1 MLNTLSDK
9 DFTFKKKND
18 NNWILEHSEKY
29 FIVSNEIKLLL
40 EILQRNNTNSTL
52 AYQDFI
58 KEFDYVSE
66 TDFNTIVSKNLK
78 TLELDEEKEQNKKKE
93 KSFILF
99 ETTILSPKKAEK
111 WSKIIQ
117 PLFQPIFF
125 WIGFSLLFTLAIYNI
140 WTLHHFHLDTKYIMY
155 LFIIYI
161 ISAFIHEFG
170 HIAACNRFTKKN
182 GEIGVGIYF
191 LFPVFYSNITPIW
204 GAKKEERIITN
215 LAGVY
220 VQLFIIL
227 FLYIVYLITDIHE
240 IQDIIGAS
248 TVIILYQLI
257 PFIRTDGY
265 WILSDLTD
273 SPNLLSNSN
282 KRVINFLKNPFKL
295 KLNNKNEGLELLYGL
310 FNQIFMIFIIVRII
324 LAYKTNLL
332 TGPINLVKT
341 IFTHPSQAYSYI
353 NENIELLFISIVF
366 YLIVFNLIKRILPT
380 KKNIQEAQH

>member
-1 MLNTLSDK
+1 MLNTLTYKEFS
-9 DFTFKKKND
+9 FTKKNE

-40 EILQRNNTNSTL
+40 EILKRNNNSTL

-66 TDFNTIVSKNLK
+66 TDFNSIVSQNLK
-78 TLELDEEKEQNKKKE
+78 TLELDEEREEDQKKE

-99 ETTILSPKKAEK
+99 ETKILSPEKAGK
-111 WSKIIQ
+111 WSKLIQ
-117 PLFQPIFF
+117 PLFQPTFF
-125 WIGFSLLFTLAIYNI
+125 WISFTLLFVLAIYNI
-140 WTLHHFHLDTKYIMY
+140 STLHHFHLDTNYMVY

-161 ISAFIHEFG
+161 VSAFIHEFG

-204 GAKKEERIITN
+204 TAKKEERIITN

-220 VQLFIIL
+220 VQLYIIVALFII
-227 FLYIVYLITDIHE
+227 YLITGIHE
-240 IQDIIGAS
+240 IQDIIALS
-248 TVIILYQLI
+248 TLVIIYQLI

-282 KRVINFLKNPFKL
+282 KRVIDFIKNPFKF
-295 KLNNKNEGLELLYGL
+295 KINNKNEVLELIYGL
-310 FNQIFMIFIIVRII
+310 FNQIFMIFIVVRII
-324 LAYKTNLL
+324 LTYKTKLF
-332 TGPINLVKT
+332 TGPIDLVKT
-341 IFTHPSQAYSYI
+341 IFTHPSKTFNFL
-353 NENIELLFISIVF
+353 NENVELLLISIVF
-366 YLIVFNLIKRILPT
+366 YLIVFNLIKRILPSQ
-380 KKNIQEAQH
+380 KNIQEAQH

>member
-1 MLNTLSDK
+1 MLNTLTYKEFS
-9 DFTFKKKND
+9 FTKKNE

-40 EILQRNNTNSTL
+40 EILQRNNANSTL

-66 TDFNTIVSKNLK
+66 TDFNSIVSQNLK
-78 TLELDEEKEQNKKKE
+78 TLELDEEREEGQKKE

-99 ETTILSPKKAEK
+99 ETKILSPEKAGK
-111 WSKIIQ
+111 WSKLIQ

-125 WIGFSLLFTLAIYNI
+125 WISFTLLFVLAIYNI
-140 WTLHHFHLDTKYIMY
+140 STLHHFHLDTNYMVY

-161 ISAFIHEFG
+161 VSAFIHEFG

-204 GAKKEERIITN
+204 TAKKEERIITN

-220 VQLFIIL
+220 VQLYIIVALFII
-227 FLYIVYLITDIHE
+227 YLITGIHE
-240 IQDIIGAS
+240 IQDIIALS
-248 TVIILYQLI
+248 TLVILYQLI

-282 KRVINFLKNPFKL
+282 KRVIDFIKNPFKF
-295 KLNNKNEGLELLYGL
+295 KINNKNEVLELIYGL
-310 FNQIFMIFIIVRII
+310 FNQIFMIFIVVRII
-324 LAYKTNLL
+324 LTYKTKLF
-332 TGPINLVKT
+332 TGPIDLVKT
-341 IFTHPSQAYSYI
+341 IFTHPSKTFNFL
-353 NENIELLFISIVF
+353 NENVELLLISIVF
-366 YLIVFNLIKRILPT
+366 YLIVFNLIKRILPSQ
-380 KKNIQEAQH
+380 KNIQEAQH

>member
-1 MLNTLSDK
+1 MLNTLTYKEFS
-9 DFTFKKKND
+9 FTKKNE

-40 EILQRNNTNSTL
+40 EILKRNNNSTL

-66 TDFNTIVSKNLK
+66 TDFNSIVSQNLK
-78 TLELDEEKEQNKKKE
+78 TLELDEEREEGQKKE

-99 ETTILSPKKAEK
+99 ETKILSPEKAGK
-111 WSKIIQ
+111 WSKLIQ

-125 WIGFSLLFTLAIYNI
+125 WISFTLLFVLAIYNI
-140 WTLHHFHLDTKYIMY
+140 STLHHFHLDTNYMVY

-161 ISAFIHEFG
+161 VSAFIHEFG

-204 GAKKEERIITN
+204 TAKKEERIITN

-220 VQLFIIL
+220 VQLYIIVALFII
-227 FLYIVYLITDIHE
+227 YLITGIHE
-240 IQDIIGAS
+240 IQDIIALS
-248 TVIILYQLI
+248 TLVILYQLI

-282 KRVINFLKNPFKL
+282 KRVIDFIKNPFKF
-295 KLNNKNEGLELLYGL
+295 KINNKNEVLELIYGL
-310 FNQIFMIFIIVRII
+310 FNQIFMIFIVVRII
-324 LAYKTNLL
+324 LTYKTKLF
-332 TGPINLVKT
+332 TGPIDLVKT
-341 IFTHPSQAYSYI
+341 IFTHPSKTFNFL
-353 NENIELLFISIVF
+353 NENVELLLISIVF
-366 YLIVFNLIKRILPT
+366 YLIVFNLIKRILPSQ
-380 KKNIQEAQH
+380 KNIQEAQH

>member
-9 DFTFKKKND
+9 DFIFKKKND

-40 EILQRNNTNSTL
+40 EILKRNNNSTL

-66 TDFNTIVSKNLK
+66 TDFNSIVSQNLK
-78 TLELDEEKEQNKKKE
+78 TLELDEEREEGQKKE

-99 ETTILSPKKAEK
+99 ETKILSPEKAGK
-111 WSKIIQ
+111 WSKLIQ
-117 PLFQPIFF
+117 PLFQPTFF
-125 WIGFSLLFTLAIYNI
+125 WISFTLLFVLAIYNI
-140 WTLHHFHLDTKYIMY
+140 STLHHFHLDTNYMVY

-161 ISAFIHEFG
+161 VSAFIHEFG

-204 GAKKEERIITN
+204 TAKKEERIVTN

-220 VQLFIIL
+220 VQLYILTALFIL
-227 FLYIVYLITDIHE
+227 YLITGIHE
-240 IQDIIGAS
+240 IQDIIALS
-248 TVIILYQLI
+248 TLVIIYQLI

-282 KRVINFLKNPFKL
+282 KRVIDFIKNPFKF
-295 KLNNKNEGLELLYGL
+295 KINNKNEVLELIYGL
-310 FNQIFMIFIIVRII
+310 FNQVFMIFIIVRII
-324 LAYKTNLL
+324 LTYKTKLF
-332 TGPINLVKT
+332 TGPIDLVKT
-341 IFTHPSQAYSYI
+341 IFTHPSKTFNFL
-353 NENIELLFISIVF
+353 NENVELLLISIVF
-366 YLIVFNLIKRILPT
+366 YLIVFNLIKRILPSQ
-380 KKNIQEAQH
+380 KNIQEAQH

>member
-1 MLNTLSDK
+1 MLNTLTYKEFS
-9 DFTFKKKND
+9 FTKKNE

-40 EILQRNNTNSTL
+40 EILKRNNNSTL

-66 TDFNTIVSKNLK
+66 TDFNSIVSQNLK
-78 TLELDEEKEQNKKKE
+78 TLELDEEREEDQKKE

-99 ETTILSPKKAEK
+99 ETKILSPEKAGK
-111 WSKIIQ
+111 WSKLIQ
-117 PLFQPIFF
+117 PLFQPTFF
-125 WIGFSLLFTLAIYNI
+125 WISFTLLFVLAIYNI
-140 WTLHHFHLDTKYIMY
+140 STLHHFHLDTNYMVY

-161 ISAFIHEFG
+161 VSAFIHEFG

-204 GAKKEERIITN
+204 TAKKEERIITN

-220 VQLFIIL
+220 VQLYIIVALFII
-227 FLYIVYLITDIHE
+227 YLITGIHE
-240 IQDIIGAS
+240 IQDIIALS
-248 TVIILYQLI
+248 TLVILYQLI

-282 KRVINFLKNPFKL
+282 KRVIDFIKNPFKF
-295 KLNNKNEGLELLYGL
+295 KINNKNEVLELIYGL
-310 FNQIFMIFIIVRII
+310 FNQVFMIFIIVRII
-324 LAYKTNLL
+324 LTYKTKLF
-332 TGPINLVKT
+332 TGPIDLVKT
-341 IFTHPSQAYSYI
+341 IFTHPSKTFNFL
-353 NENIELLFISIVF
+353 NENVELLLISIVF
-366 YLIVFNLIKRILPT
+366 YLIVFNLIKRILPSQ
-380 KKNIQEAQH
+380 KNIQEAQH

>member
-1 MLNTLSDK
+1 MLNTLTYKEFS
-9 DFTFKKKND
+9 FTKKNE

-40 EILQRNNTNSTL
+40 EILKRNNNSTL

-66 TDFNTIVSKNLK
+66 TDFNSIVSQNLK
-78 TLELDEEKEQNKKKE
+78 TLELDEEREEDQKKE

-99 ETTILSPKKAEK
+99 ETKILSPEKAGK
-111 WSKIIQ
+111 WSKLIQ

-125 WIGFSLLFTLAIYNI
+125 WISFTLLFVLAIYNI
-140 WTLHHFHLDTKYIMY
+140 STLHHFHLDTNYMVY

-161 ISAFIHEFG
+161 VSAFIHEFG

-204 GAKKEERIITN
+204 TSKKEERIITN

-220 VQLFIIL
+220 VQLYIIVALFII
-227 FLYIVYLITDIHE
+227 YLITGIHE
-240 IQDIIGAS
+240 IQDIIGVT

-282 KRVINFLKNPFKL
+282 KIVINFIKNPFKF
-295 KLNNKNEGLELLYGL
+295 KINNKNEVLELIYGL

-324 LAYKTNLL
+324 LTYKTKLF
-332 TGPINLVKT
+332 TGPIDLVKT
-341 IFTHPSQAYSYI
+341 IFTHPSKTFNFL
-353 NENIELLFISIVF
+353 NENIELLLISIVF
-366 YLIVFNLIKRILPT
+366 YLIVFNLIKRILPSQ
-380 KKNIQEAQH
+380 KNIQEAQH

>member
-1 MLNTLSDK
+1 MLNTLTYKEFS
-9 DFTFKKKND
+9 FTKKNE

-40 EILQRNNTNSTL
+40 EILKRNNNSTL

-66 TDFNTIVSKNLK
+66 TDFNSIVSQNLK
-78 TLELDEEKEQNKKKE
+78 TLELDEEREEDQKKE

-99 ETTILSPKKAEK
+99 ETKILSPEKAGK
-111 WSKIIQ
+111 WSKLIQ
-117 PLFQPIFF
+117 PLFQPTFF
-125 WIGFSLLFTLAIYNI
+125 WISFTLLFVLAIYNI
-140 WTLHHFHLDTKYIMY
+140 STLHHFHLDTNYMVY

-161 ISAFIHEFG
+161 VSAFIHEFG

-204 GAKKEERIITN
+204 TAKKEERIITN

-220 VQLFIIL
+220 VQLYILTALFIL
-227 FLYIVYLITDIHE
+227 YLITGIHE
-240 IQDIIGAS
+240 IQDIIALS
-248 TVIILYQLI
+248 TLVIIYQLI

-282 KRVINFLKNPFKL
+282 KRVIDFIKNPFKF
-295 KLNNKNEGLELLYGL
+295 KINNKNEVLELIYGL

-324 LAYKTNLL
+324 LTYKTKLF
-332 TGPINLVKT
+332 TGPIDLVKT
-341 IFTHPSQAYSYI
+341 IFTHPSKTFNFL
-353 NENIELLFISIVF
+353 NENVELLLISIVF
-366 YLIVFNLIKRILPT
+366 YLIVFNLIKRILPSQ
-380 KKNIQEAQH
+380 KNIQEAQH

>member
-1 MLNTLSDK
+1 MLNTLTYKEFS
-9 DFTFKKKND
+9 FTKKNE

-40 EILQRNNTNSTL
+40 EILKRNNNSTL

-66 TDFNTIVSKNLK
+66 TDFNSIVSQNLK
-78 TLELDEEKEQNKKKE
+78 TLELDEEREEDQKKE

-99 ETTILSPKKAEK
+99 ETKILSPEKAGK
-111 WSKIIQ
+111 WSKLIQ

-125 WIGFSLLFTLAIYNI
+125 WISFTLLFVLAIYNI
-140 WTLHHFHLDTKYIMY
+140 STLHHFHLDTNYMVY

-161 ISAFIHEFG
+161 VSAFIHEFG

-204 GAKKEERIITN
+204 TAKKEERIITN

-220 VQLFIIL
+220 VQLYILTALFIL
-227 FLYIVYLITDIHE
+227 YLITGIHE
-240 IQDIIGAS
+240 IQDIIALS
-248 TVIILYQLI
+248 TLVIIYQLI

-282 KRVINFLKNPFKL
+282 KRVIDFIKNPFKF
-295 KLNNKNEGLELLYGL
+295 KINNKNEVLELIYGL
-310 FNQIFMIFIIVRII
+310 FNQIFMIFIVVRII
-324 LAYKTNLL
+324 LTYKTKLF
-332 TGPINLVKT
+332 TGPIDLVKT
-341 IFTHPSQAYSYI
+341 IFTHPSKTFNFL
-353 NENIELLFISIVF
+353 NENVELLLISIVF
-366 YLIVFNLIKRILPT
+366 YLIVFNLIKRILPSQ
-380 KKNIQEAQH
+380 KNIQEAQH

>member
-1 MLNTLSDK
+1 MLNTLTYKEFS
-9 DFTFKKKND
+9 FTKKNE

-40 EILQRNNTNSTL
+40 EILKRNNNSTL

-66 TDFNTIVSKNLK
+66 TDFNSIVSQNLK
-78 TLELDEEKEQNKKKE
+78 TLELDEEREEDQKKE

-99 ETTILSPKKAEK
+99 ETKILSPEKAGK
-111 WSKIIQ
+111 WSKLIQ

-125 WIGFSLLFTLAIYNI
+125 WISFTLLFVLAIYNI
-140 WTLHHFHLDTKYIMY
+140 STLHHFHLDTNYMVY

-161 ISAFIHEFG
+161 VSAFIHEFG

-204 GAKKEERIITN
+204 TAKKEERIITN

-220 VQLFIIL
+220 VQLYILTALFIL
-227 FLYIVYLITDIHE
+227 YLITGIHE
-240 IQDIIGAS
+240 IQDIIALS
-248 TVIILYQLI
+248 TLVILYQLI

-282 KRVINFLKNPFKL
+282 KRVIDFIKNPFKF
-295 KLNNKNEGLELLYGL
+295 KINNKNEVLELIYGL

-324 LAYKTNLL
+324 LTYKTKLF
-332 TGPINLVKT
+332 TVPIDLVKT
-341 IFTHPSQAYSYI
+341 IFTHPSKTFNFL
-353 NENIELLFISIVF
+353 NENIELLLISIVF
-366 YLIVFNLIKRILPT
+366 YLIVFNLIKRILPSQ
-380 KKNIQEAQH
+380 KNIQEAQH

>member
-1 MLNTLSDK
+1 MLNTLTYKEFS
-9 DFTFKKKND
+9 FTKKNE

-40 EILQRNNTNSTL
+40 EILKRNNNSTL

-66 TDFNTIVSKNLK
+66 TDFNSIVSQNLK
-78 TLELDEEKEQNKKKE
+78 TLELDEEREEGQKKE

-99 ETTILSPKKAEK
+99 ETKILSPEKAGK
-111 WSKIIQ
+111 WSKLIQ
-117 PLFQPIFF
+117 PLFQPTFF
-125 WIGFSLLFTLAIYNI
+125 WISFTLLFVLAIYNI
-140 WTLHHFHLDTKYIMY
+140 STLHHFHLDTNYMVY

-161 ISAFIHEFG
+161 VSAFIHEFG

-204 GAKKEERIITN
+204 TAKKEERIVTN

-220 VQLFIIL
+220 VQLYILTALFIL
-227 FLYIVYLITDIHE
+227 YLITGIHE
-240 IQDIIGAS
+240 IQDIIALS
-248 TVIILYQLI
+248 TLVIIYQLI

-282 KRVINFLKNPFKL
+282 KRVIDFIKNPFKF
-295 KLNNKNEGLELLYGL
+295 KINNKNEVLELIYGL
-310 FNQIFMIFIIVRII
+310 FNQIFMIFIVVRII
-324 LAYKTNLL
+324 LTYKTKLF
-332 TGPINLVKT
+332 TGPIDLVKT
-341 IFTHPSQAYSYI
+341 IFTHPSKTFNFL
-353 NENIELLFISIVF
+353 NENVELLLISIVF
-366 YLIVFNLIKRILPT
+366 YLIVFNLIKRILPSQ
-380 KKNIQEAQH
+380 KNIQEAQH

>member
-1 MLNTLSDK
+1 MLNTLTYKEFS
-9 DFTFKKKND
+9 FTKKNE

-40 EILQRNNTNSTL
+40 EILKRNNNSTL

-66 TDFNTIVSKNLK
+66 TDFNSIVSQNLK
-78 TLELDEEKEQNKKKE
+78 TLELDEEREEDQKKE

-99 ETTILSPKKAEK
+99 ETKILSPEKAGK
-111 WSKIIQ
+111 WSKLIQ

-125 WIGFSLLFTLAIYNI
+125 WISFTLLFVLAIYNI
-140 WTLHHFHLDTKYIMY
+140 STLHHFHLDTNYMVY

-161 ISAFIHEFG
+161 VSAFIHEFG

-204 GAKKEERIITN
+204 TAKKEERIITN

-220 VQLFIIL
+220 VQLYIIVALFII
-227 FLYIVYLITDIHE
+227 YLITGIHE
-240 IQDIIGAS
+240 IQDIIALS
-248 TVIILYQLI
+248 TLVILYQLI

-282 KRVINFLKNPFKL
+282 KRVIDFIKNPFKF
-295 KLNNKNEGLELLYGL
+295 KINNKNEVLELIYGL
-310 FNQIFMIFIIVRII
+310 FNQIFMIFIVVRII
-324 LAYKTNLL
+324 LTYKTKLF
-332 TGPINLVKT
+332 TGPIDLVKT
-341 IFTHPSQAYSYI
+341 IFTHPSKTFNFL
-353 NENIELLFISIVF
+353 NENVELLLISIVF
-366 YLIVFNLIKRILPT
+366 YLIVFNLIKRILPSQ
-380 KKNIQEAQH
+380 KNIQEAQH

>member
-1 MLNTLSDK
+1 MLNTLTYKEFS
-9 DFTFKKKND
+9 FTKKNE

-40 EILQRNNTNSTL
+40 EILKRNNNSTL

-66 TDFNTIVSKNLK
+66 TDFNSIVSQNLK
-78 TLELDEEKEQNKKKE
+78 TLELDEEREEDQKKE

-99 ETTILSPKKAEK
+99 ETKILSPEKAGK
-111 WSKIIQ
+111 WSKLIQ
-117 PLFQPIFF
+117 PLFQPTFF
-125 WIGFSLLFTLAIYNI
+125 WISFTLLFVLAIYNI
-140 WTLHHFHLDTKYIMY
+140 STLHHFHLDTNYMVY

-161 ISAFIHEFG
+161 VSAFIHEFG

-204 GAKKEERIITN
+204 TAKKEERIITN

-220 VQLFIIL
+220 VQLYIIVALFII
-227 FLYIVYLITDIHE
+227 YLITGIHE
-240 IQDIIGAS
+240 IQDIIGVT

-282 KRVINFLKNPFKL
+282 KIVINFIKNPFKF
-295 KLNNKNEGLELLYGL
+295 KINNKNEVLELIYGL

-324 LAYKTNLL
+324 LTYKTKLF
-332 TGPINLVKT
+332 TGPIDLVET
-341 IFTHPSQAYSYI
+341 IFTHPSKTFNFL
-353 NENIELLFISIVF
+353 NENVELLLISIVF
-366 YLIVFNLIKRILPT
+366 YLIVFNLIKRILPSQ
-380 KKNIQEAQH
+380 KNIQEAQH

>member
-9 DFTFKKKND
+9 DFIFKKKND

-40 EILQRNNTNSTL
+40 EILKRNNNSTL

-66 TDFNTIVSKNLK
+66 TDFNSIVSQNLK
-78 TLELDEEKEQNKKKE
+78 TLELDEEREEGQKKE

-99 ETTILSPKKAEK
+99 ETKILSPEKAGK
-111 WSKIIQ
+111 WSKLIQ

-125 WIGFSLLFTLAIYNI
+125 WISFTLLFVLAIYNI
-140 WTLHHFHLDTKYIMY
+140 STLHHFHLDTNYMVY

-161 ISAFIHEFG
+161 VSAFIHEFG

-204 GAKKEERIITN
+204 TAKKEERIITN

-220 VQLFIIL
+220 VQLYIIVALFII
-227 FLYIVYLITDIHE
+227 YLITGIHE
-240 IQDIIGAS
+240 IQDIIALS
-248 TVIILYQLI
+248 TLVILYQLI

-282 KRVINFLKNPFKL
+282 KRVIDFIKNPFKF
-295 KLNNKNEGLELLYGL
+295 KINNKNEVLELIYGL
-310 FNQIFMIFIIVRII
+310 FNQIFMIFIVVRII
-324 LAYKTNLL
+324 LTYKTKLF
-332 TGPINLVKT
+332 TGPIDLVKT
-341 IFTHPSQAYSYI
+341 IFTHPSKTFNFL
-353 NENIELLFISIVF
+353 NENVELLLISIVF
-366 YLIVFNLIKRILPT
+366 YLIVFNLIKRILPSQ
-380 KKNIQEAQH
+380 KNIQEAQH

>member
-1 MLNTLSDK
+1 MLNTLTYKEFS
-9 DFTFKKKND
+9 FTKKNE

-40 EILQRNNTNSTL
+40 EILKRNNNSTL

-66 TDFNTIVSKNLK
+66 TDFNSIVSQNLK
-78 TLELDEEKEQNKKKE
+78 TLELDEEREEDQKKE

-99 ETTILSPKKAEK
+99 ETKILSPEKAGK
-111 WSKIIQ
+111 WSKLIQ
-117 PLFQPIFF
+117 PLFQPTFF
-125 WIGFSLLFTLAIYNI
+125 WISFTLLFVLAIYNI
-140 WTLHHFHLDTKYIMY
+140 STLHHFHLDTNYMVY

-161 ISAFIHEFG
+161 VSAFIHEFG

-204 GAKKEERIITN
+204 TAKKEERIITN

-220 VQLFIIL
+220 VQLYIIVALFII
-227 FLYIVYLITDIHE
+227 YLITGIHE
-240 IQDIIGAS
+240 IQDIIALS
-248 TVIILYQLI
+248 TLVILYQLI

-282 KRVINFLKNPFKL
+282 KRVIDFIKNPFKF
-295 KLNNKNEGLELLYGL
+295 KINNKNEVLELIYGL
-310 FNQIFMIFIIVRII
+310 FNQIFMIFIVVRII
-324 LAYKTNLL
+324 LTYKTKLF
-332 TGPINLVKT
+332 TGPIDLVKT
-341 IFTHPSQAYSYI
+341 IFTHPSKTFNFL
-353 NENIELLFISIVF
+353 NENVELLLISIVF
-366 YLIVFNLIKRILPT
+366 YLIVFNLIKRILPSQ
-380 KKNIQEAQH
+380 KNIQEAQH

>member
-1 MLNTLSDK
+1 MLNTLTYKEFS
-9 DFTFKKKND
+9 FTKKNE

-40 EILQRNNTNSTL
+40 EILKRNNNSTL

-66 TDFNTIVSKNLK
+66 TDFNSIVSQNLK
-78 TLELDEEKEQNKKKE
+78 TLELDEEREEGQKKE

-99 ETTILSPKKAEK
+99 ETKILSPEKAGK
-111 WSKIIQ
+111 WSKLIQ
-117 PLFQPIFF
+117 PLFQPTFF
-125 WIGFSLLFTLAIYNI
+125 WISFTLLFVLAIYNI
-140 WTLHHFHLDTKYIMY
+140 STLHHFHLDTNYMVY

-161 ISAFIHEFG
+161 VSAFIHEFG

-204 GAKKEERIITN
+204 TAKKEERIVTN

-220 VQLFIIL
+220 VQLYILTALFIL
-227 FLYIVYLITDIHE
+227 YLITGIHE
-240 IQDIIGAS
+240 IQDIIALS
-248 TVIILYQLI
+248 TLVIIYQLI

-282 KRVINFLKNPFKL
+282 KRVIDFIKNPFKF
-295 KLNNKNEGLELLYGL
+295 KINNKNEVLELIYGL
-310 FNQIFMIFIIVRII
+310 FNQVFMIFIIIRII
-324 LAYKTNLL
+324 LTYKTKLF
-332 TGPINLVKT
+332 TGPIDLVKT
-341 IFTHPSQAYSYI
+341 IFTHPSKTFNFL
-353 NENIELLFISIVF
+353 NENVELLLISIVF
-366 YLIVFNLIKRILPT
+366 YLIVFNLIKRILPSQ
-380 KKNIQEAQH
+380 KNIQEAQH